1 VEKEHYSEKE
11 AAETFRPIVDAIR
24 YCHEMD
30 IIHRDLKPENLLYE
44 TKDEASIIKVS
55 DFGLARYVQSNELA
69 STAVGTPGYVSPEI
83 IQGQGYGKETDCWSL
98 GVILYVMLCGFPPF
112 FADDNAE
119 LFEMIKKADYD
130 FPEDFWA
137 EVSEEAK
144 DLVKRLLTVDKAS
157 RLTSE
162 QILSHPWMTQGNKDV
177 ALNDTQRKIKEYNA
191 KRKWK
196 RATHSVMAINRIRQ
210 LAGFAMK

>member
-1 VEKEHYSEKE
+1 MGDDEEVALQNEIEILAQIDHPNVVKQFEIYDEKSVIYLVLEIMQGGEVSNFYSYFLPQLFDRIVEKEHYSEKE

-24 YCHEMD
+24 YCHEMG

-44 TKDEASIIKVS
+44 TKDEDSIIKVS
-55 DFGLARYVQSNELA
+55 DFGLARYVESNELA

-83 IQGQGYGKETDCWSL
+83 VSGQGYGKETDCWSL

-119 LFEMIKKADYD
+119 LFEMIKKAEYD

-137 EVSEEAK
+137 EIS
-144 DLVKRLLTVDKAS
+144 
-157 RLTSE
+157 
-162 QILSHPWMTQGNKDV
+162 
-177 ALNDTQRKIKEYNA
+177 
-191 KRKWK
+191 
-196 RATHSVMAINRIRQ
+196 
-210 LAGFAMK
+210 